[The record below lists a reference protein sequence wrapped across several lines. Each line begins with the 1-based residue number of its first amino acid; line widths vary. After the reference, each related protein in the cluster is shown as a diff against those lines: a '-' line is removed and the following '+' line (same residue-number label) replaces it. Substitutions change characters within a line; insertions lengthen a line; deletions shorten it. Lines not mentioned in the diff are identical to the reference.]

1 MVRMIKSPPKLQRED
16 VLKYTLRIFLCNM
29 YFFKSKPN
37 MKVDVSKNGHLLN
50 KLACNIT

>member
-1 MVRMIKSPPKLQRED
+1 MVHMIKSPPKPKRED
-16 VLKYTLRIFLCNM
+16 ILTYTLHVFSSNM

-50 KLACNIT
+50 TAYNFT